1 MGSRKRTHS
10 APMHPAIKRY
20 EHGHIVSIVSD
31 EHDYLDWPCNTG
43 GTRRAYIGEE
53 WVYKVPRSDGWCNPR
68 WGLEQN
74 ELEASI
80 YQDMVDG
87 VEVRVPV
94 AECYLLPDGVLKMRR
109 VHTVNN
115 IVGVADTPREEYLE
129 MHLPTWVNYVDSD
142 QVGYLEG
149 ELVAYDV

>member
-1 MGSRKRTHS
+1 
-10 APMHPAIKRY
+10 
-20 EHGHIVSIVSD
+20 V
-31 EHDYLDWPCNTG
+31 
-43 GTRRAYIGEE
+43 GEE
-53 WVYKVPRSDGWCNPR
+53 WVYKVARTGGWCNEK

-74 ELEASI
+74 ALEASI

-87 VEVRVPV
+87 VDVRVPV

-109 VHTVNN
+109 VKTLYDLKKPSDV
-115 IVGVADTPREEYLE
+115 PREEYFAME
-129 MHLPTWVNYVDSD
+129 LPEWVCYVDCD